1 MTGRRPV
8 ALRLRVVLDAN
19 VLLQAPIRDTLLR
32 AAEADLFLPHWS
44 SSILAEVECHFPD
57 LVGRRVDASRRATY
71 LIERLNAAFPNALV
85 EVDDATLPPL
95 TNHPGDRHVLATAIH
110 ARADM
115 IVTFNLRHFPAAALA
130 PHGVVA
136 VTPDRLLTQLFA
148 RWPAVLLD
156 VLARQGAD
164 LNPPRTVEAV
174 LTALE
179 ATAPDFVAIVRL
191 ARNGG

>member
-1 MTGRRPV
+1 MTGRRSV
-8 ALRLRVVLDAN
+8 APRLTVVLDAN

-32 AAEADLFLPHWS
+32 AAEANLFLPRWN
-44 SSILAEVECHFPD
+44 SSILDEVERHFPD
-57 LVGRRVDASRRATY
+57 ARV
-71 LIERLNAAFPNALV
+71 EG
-85 EVDDATLPPL
+85 DDATLPPL

-110 ARADM
+110 AGADM

-156 VLARQGAD
+156 VLAQQGAD